1 MIGLTDKQRRM
12 LNYIEK
18 FSSAQGMAPTVYE
31 LADYFR
37 IKTSTV
43 FAHLRSLQ
51 NKGFLTRSSKARSI
65 ALLGRKK
72 LSRHTSFVLSIPL
85 LGRISAGLP
94 LNSPEISEGEV
105 YCDSAMLRGE
115 DTSKLFALRIN
126 GESMKDLGILDG
138 DCVIVRQTSTAVSGD
153 VVVALAG
160 DDTTVKSYFPKG
172 GKIELR
178 PANTRFKTQIYKPDE
193 ITIQGKVIGLQR
205 SMLS

>member
-18 FSSAQGMAPTVYE
+18 FSNTEGMAPTVYE

-65 ALLGRKK
+65 SLFGKNK
-72 LSRHTSFVLSIPL
+72 HSHHTSFVLSIPL

-94 LNSPEISEGEV
+94 LNSLEMKEGEV
-105 YCDSAMLRGE
+105 YCDSSMFKGE

-126 GESMKDLGILDG
+126 GDSMKDLGILDG
-138 DCVIVRQTSTAVSGD
+138 DCIIVKQTSMVNSGD
-153 VVVALAG
+153 IVVALTG
-160 DDTTVKSYFPKG
+160 DDTTVKSYFPND

-178 PANTRFKTQIYKPDE
+178 PANTNFQTQVYEPGDVA
-193 ITIQGKVIGLQR
+193 IQGRVIGLQR
-205 SMLS
+205 SMIS

>member
-1 MIGLTDKQRRM
+1 MRGLTDKQKRM
-12 LNYIEK
+12 LDYIEK
-18 FSSAQGMAPTVYE
+18 FSDAQGMSPTVYE

-65 ALLGRKK
+65 ALFGKK
-72 LSRHTSFVLSIPL
+72 KHARHTSFVLSIPL

-94 LNSPEISEGEV
+94 LNSSEMKEGEV
-105 YCDSAMLRGE
+105 YCDSTMFKGE
-115 DTSKLFALRIN
+115 DTSRLFALKIN
-126 GESMKDLGILDG
+126 GDSMKDLGILDG
-138 DCVIVRQTSTAVSGD
+138 DCVIVRQTAAANSGD
-153 VVVALAG
+153 IVVALAG
-160 DDTTVKSYFPKG
+160 DDTTVKSYFPNG

-178 PANTRFKTQIYKPDE
+178 PANAKFKTQVYEPDD

-205 SMLS
+205 SMIS

>member
-1 MIGLTDKQRRM
+1 MKGLTLKQKGM

-18 FSSAQGMAPTVYE
+18 FSNAEGMSPTVYE

-65 ALLGRKK
+65 ALFGKK
-72 LSRHTSFVLSIPL
+72 KHARHTSFVLSIPL

-94 LNSPEISEGEV
+94 LNSSEMKEGEV
-105 YCDSAMLRGE
+105 YCDSSMFKGE

-126 GESMKDLGILDG
+126 GDSMKDLGILDG
-138 DCVIVRQTSTAVSGD
+138 DCVIVRQTYSANPGD
-153 VVVALAG
+153 IVVALAG
-160 DDTTVKSYFPKG
+160 DDTTVKSYFPNE

-178 PANTRFKTQIYKPDE
+178 PANAKYKTQIYEADD
-193 ITIQGKVIGLQR
+193 ISIQGKVIGLQR
-205 SMLS
+205 SMIS